1 MPSPSEVHEL
11 KARSATLEEIAQVFG
26 VERREGE
33 LLRTWCRRIEM
44 AIYREELEYKFLRDI
59 DVAVQFAVR
68 RDQEQAQRIRE
79 QPGRG
84 RMVS

>member
-1 MPSPSEVHEL
+1 MPSPSEVMEL
-11 KARSATLEEIAQVFG
+11 KARSATLEEFAQAFG
-26 VERREGE
+26 VERRDGE

-59 DVAVQFAVR
+59 YVTVQFEAR
-68 RDQEQAQRIRE
+68 RDDERAQHIRE

-84 RMVS
+84 GMVS